1 MQSLSW
7 ESLAI
12 GETDHYSE
20 KHSPQAFSTLN
31 MFIFYKQIILN
42 KFESDNNKN
51 T

>member
-20 KHSPQAFSTLN
+20 NHSPQAFSTLN